1 MTLRDMPASYENRNP
16 SSSPRD
22 RRMLARATAMRVAA
36 AIVVAL
42 TAFVLVP
49 GSAAAERERDG
60 DRRDRRSGELAL
72 PDPYLDP
79 AWPDESSFGPG
90 PAMPVIPEES
100 DSVEHVPNPDE
111 AADRAEQE
119 EMQRYKEA
127 LGLPTGPD
135 DFTQDHWDEE
145 RPAGEGEGQGENDPA
160 EW

>member
-1 MTLRDMPASYENRNP
+1 MPRLQKYT
-16 SSSPRD
+16 
-22 RRMLARATAMRVAA
+22 AR
-36 AIVVAL
+36 
-42 TAFVLVP
+42 
-49 GSAAAERERDG
+49 SAAAVLTALSLLLGGQGGALGADDDRAVEG

-79 AWPDESSFGPG
+79 AWPDESSPG
-90 PAMPVIPEES
+90 AGAGVPVMPEQS
-100 DSVEHVPNPDE
+100 DSVERAPIQDE
-111 AADRAEQE
+111 VADRAELE

-145 RPAGEGEGQGENDPA
+145 QPAAEPDGENDPP